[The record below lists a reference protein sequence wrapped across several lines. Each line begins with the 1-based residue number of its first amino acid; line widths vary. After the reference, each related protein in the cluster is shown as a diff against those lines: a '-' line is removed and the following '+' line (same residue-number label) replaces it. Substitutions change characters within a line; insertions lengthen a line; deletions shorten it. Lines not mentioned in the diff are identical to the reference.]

1 MKLLF
6 LADGRSPIALNW
18 IRHFA
23 EGGHAVHLA
32 SPYPCAL
39 DFPLAS
45 LTVLPVAFSR
55 LTGEAGGGRAAP
67 GSTHTPKKGVRT
79 LLGRVITPQVA
90 AALRHWL
97 VPLSLPRAAR
107 VFQNLVLQVQP
118 DLVHAMRIPYEG
130 MTAALGTE
138 GLDVPL
144 LVSVW
149 GNDFTLHAGSTPLMR
164 RLTRRTL
171 ARTDALHAD
180 CRRDVRLAHAWG
192 FPAARPTLVVPGA
205 GGIQTDLFCPPTQE
219 PGPVVVNPRGLR
231 AYARTDTF
239 FQAIPRVLEKF
250 PQARFVCPAMQGAAE
265 AGHWVRKLGLAQ
277 AVSLLP
283 QQTRPQMADLFRSAQ
298 VVTSITTH
306 DGTPNTLLEALACGC
321 FPIAGD
327 IESLREWITP
337 GVNGLLVPPDDPD
350 ALAEAILRA
359 LDDAALRAAARQH
372 NQALIRERAAYGAG
386 MRRAETFYEAFVTP
400 SGVTA

>member
-1 MKLLF
+1 
-6 LADGRSPIALNW
+6 IALNW

-23 EGGHAVHLA
+23 ESGHAVHLA
-32 SPYPCAL
+32 SPYPCTP

-55 LTGEAGGGRAAP
+55 LTGEAGGGRAAS
-67 GSTHTPKKGVRT
+67 GGTRTPRKGVRT
-79 LLGRVITPQVA
+79 RLRGMITPGVA
-90 AALRHWL
+90 AALRHWF

-107 VFQNLVLQVQP
+107 VFRNLVSQVQP

-130 MTAALGTE
+130 MAAALGLE
-138 GLDVPL
+138 HLSVPL

-149 GNDFTLHAGSTPLMR
+149 GNDFTLHANSTPLMR

-171 ARTDALHAD
+171 ARADALHTD
-180 CRRDVRLAHAWG
+180 CYRDVRLAQAWG
-192 FPAARPTLVVPGA
+192 FPATRPTLVAPGA
-205 GGIQTDLFCPPTQE
+205 GGIQTDLFQPPEGE

-239 FQAIPRVLEKF
+239 FRAVPRVLEKF

-265 AGHWVRKLGLAQ
+265 AEAWVRKLGVGE

-283 QQTRPQMADLFRSAQ
+283 KQTRPQMAALFRGAQ

-350 ALAEAILRA
+350 ALADAILRA
-359 LDDAALRAAARQH
+359 LGDAALRAAARQH
-372 NQALIRERAAYGAG
+372 NQALIRERAEYGAV
-386 MRRAETFYEAFVTP
+386 MRRAEGFYGALV
-400 SGVTA
+400 SQSDVTA